1 MKVSRFMSKVLILN
15 GSPRKKGNTSFL
27 VEELKNL
34 AKEQEHEVE
43 ILVLNDYDI
52 NPCQGCFWCYKDYPL
67 KCVQDDVMNTLYP
80 KVIESDVIVFASP
93 IYWFTYSA
101 QLKLFVDR
109 LVALHVKG
117 GHILNGRKFAS
128 ILVYGDSSAEGSG
141 VFAAIDSLNHMI
153 SYLRGENLGVV
164 HGTGGDKLT
173 VSNKEQLLSE
183 LKELA
188 DKIAV

>member
-1 MKVSRFMSKVLILN
+1 MSKVLILN

-27 VEELKNL
+27 VEELRKMVE
-34 AKEQEHEVE
+34 EQGHEVE
-43 ILVLNDYDI
+43 ILVLNDYNI

-80 KVIESDVIVFASP
+80 TVIDSDVIVFASP

-109 LVALHVKG
+109 LIALHVKG

-128 ILVYGDSSAEGSG
+128 IFIYGDSSAEGSG
-141 VFAAIDSLNHMI
+141 VFAANDSINYMI
-153 SYLRGENLGVV
+153 NYLRGENLGVV
-164 HGTGGDKLT
+164 HGTGGDKLS
-173 VSNKEQLLSE
+173 VSNNTQLLEE
-183 LKELA
+183 LKELSQ
-188 DKIAV
+188 KISEI